1 MGVKVK
7 DLTRLINYHDIQLIA
22 GKKGIKNEVEWVHMV
37 ENKEI
42 STFLRGG
49 EIAFITGVGLNEETL
64 EDLIYSI
71 YKQNASAVIVNIG
84 PYIPEVPKEVI
95 QFADEHDF
103 PLYVVPW
110 RVYMADIIKT
120 FCSEITRFEQKEL
133 ELTAA
138 FTNALIVPEM
148 DSVYVPVLMKKGYL
162 SSWHYIVTIV
172 DICDHLPDGINNPI
186 DSTRLNRFRKVLER
200 SLKEEKS
207 EIVSFVYNN
216 KIIMIFPDMSYQ
228 TVKQLVNQYIH
239 AWDMQ
244 LKEHEKYYVALGE
257 LSNGIRR
264 ISDSYKTADKI
275 IELLKYDHRMNEIVS
290 YEDSHLYKLL
300 FHISDMKYIEQY
312 CMDMIDPLI
321 HYDHMNHTN
330 LVSTLDAY
338 MKHNGSL
345 QETAEELYVH
355 RNTVNY
361 KIKKIESILDI
372 KLSDFH
378 HRTELECALLAYKL
392 LSIQKNKKVSGY
404 VLGVQ

>member
-275 IELLKYDHRMNEIVS
+275 IDN
-290 YEDSHLYKLL
+290 
-300 FHISDMKYIEQY
+300 MK
-312 CMDMIDPLI
+312 
-321 HYDHMNHTN
+321 
-330 LVSTLDAY
+330 
-338 MKHNGSL
+338 
-345 QETAEELYVH
+345 
-355 RNTVNY
+355 
-361 KIKKIESILDI
+361 
-372 KLSDFH
+372 
-378 HRTELECALLAYKL
+378 
-392 LSIQKNKKVSGY
+392 
-404 VLGVQ
+404 